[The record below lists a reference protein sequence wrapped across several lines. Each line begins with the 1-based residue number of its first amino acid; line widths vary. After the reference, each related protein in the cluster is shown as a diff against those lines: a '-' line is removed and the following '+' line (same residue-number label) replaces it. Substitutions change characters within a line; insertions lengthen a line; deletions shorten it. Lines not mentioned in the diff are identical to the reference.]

1 MAALNC
7 SETGRLFRARIGV
20 TDFISTSFPDAEFT
34 TVRWF
39 RMVAFPLDDRNART
53 TGSRTLAPRAPLAP
67 SAVDL
72 TRFVHN
78 WHAFLV
84 LTPLR
89 QNSRTLSKISL
100 MAGWLIY
107 SSITACLSIFLERYE
122 YPEDQWTSIVKGESV
137 VLETALFSFLF
148 LLLPVNIM
156 FLIVTTLYLT
166 TLFSIVSSRI
176 RNDTTIND
184 ERLIQS
190 YKFVADC
197 YSLAATIA

>member
-1 MAALNC
+1 M
-7 SETGRLFRARIGV
+7 
-20 TDFISTSFPDAEFT
+20 
-34 TVRWF
+34 
-39 RMVAFPLDDRNART
+39 
-53 TGSRTLAPRAPLAP
+53 
-67 SAVDL
+67 
-72 TRFVHN
+72 
-78 WHAFLV
+78 
-84 LTPLR
+84 
-89 QNSRTLSKISL
+89 
-100 MAGWLIY
+100 
-107 SSITACLSIFLERYE
+107 
-122 YPEDQWTSIVKGESV
+122 
-137 VLETALFSFLF
+137 LETALFSFLF

>member
-7 SETGRLFRARIGV
+7 SETGRLFRAWIGV
-20 TDFISTSFPDAEFT
+20 TNFISTSFPDAEFT

-39 RMVAFPLDDRNART
+39 RMVAFPLDDRNTRT

-89 QNSRTLSKISL
+89 QNSRALSKISL

-107 SSITACLSIFLERYE
+107 SIFIYFFFFR
-122 YPEDQWTSIVKGESV
+122 
-137 VLETALFSFLF
+137 ALWISRGPMNVDYQKRECRARNRFILLF
-148 LLLPVNIM
+148 I
-156 FLIVTTLYLT
+156 FIVT
-166 TLFSIVSSRI
+166 R
-176 RNDTTIND
+176 
-184 ERLIQS
+184 
-190 YKFVADC
+190 
-197 YSLAATIA
+197 

>member
-7 SETGRLFRARIGV
+7 SETGRFFRARIGV

-89 QNSRTLSKISL
+89 QNSRALSKISL

-107 SSITACLSIFLERYE
+107 SSMTAYLSISLRAFISLYFLLYFYRY
-122 YPEDQWTSIVKGESV
+122 P
-137 VLETALFSFLF
+137 LFLF
-148 LLLPVNIM
+148 EHEM
-156 FLIVTTLYLT
+156 TL
-166 TLFSIVSSRI
+166 R
-176 RNDTTIND
+176 RG
-184 ERLIQS
+184 ERLI
-190 YKFVADC
+190 
-197 YSLAATIA
+197 

>member
-1 MAALNC
+1 MTALNC
-7 SETGRLFRARIGV
+7 SETGRFFRARIGI

-89 QNSRTLSKISL
+89 QNSRALSKISL
-100 MAGWLIY
+100 MAG
-107 SSITACLSIFLERYE
+107 
-122 YPEDQWTSIVKGESV
+122 
-137 VLETALFSFLF
+137 
-148 LLLPVNIM
+148 
-156 FLIVTTLYLT
+156 
-166 TLFSIVSSRI
+166 
-176 RNDTTIND
+176 
-184 ERLIQS
+184 
-190 YKFVADC
+190 
-197 YSLAATIA
+197 

>member
-20 TDFISTSFPDAEFT
+20 TDFISTSFPDAEFA

-39 RMVAFPLDDRNART
+39 RMVAFPLDDRNARA

-107 SSITACLSIFLERYE
+107 SSMTACLSIFFFLERYE
-122 YPEDQWTSIVKGESV
+122 YPEDQWTSITKRENV

-148 LLLPVNIM
+148 LSLPVNII
-156 FLIVTTLYLT
+156 FLIVTTSYLT
-166 TLFSIVSSRI
+166 ILFSIVSSRI
-176 RNDTTIND
+176 RN
-184 ERLIQS
+184 QS
-190 YKFVADC
+190 YKFVANC
-197 YSLAATIA
+197 YSLGTTIA